1 MANSASAL
9 VSVVVPAR
17 NEAKNLDTLIDE
29 IHAALKARAHE
40 IIIIDDASTD
50 ETEAVLVTKRRAGV
64 PVRHIRHARAL
75 GQSGAVRTGVWAAKG
90 DVIATMDGD
99 GQNDPAYLPA
109 LLNALERGGAQC
121 GLAMG
126 RRTGRTDGVL
136 KKYASRF
143 ANTVRGGLLQDG
155 AKDSGCGLK
164 VVPADLFRRL
174 PFFVGWH
181 RFIPALV
188 SREVY
193 SAEWVEVVDRPRGHG
208 KSNYGIFD
216 RGLRGGL
223 DLFGVWWI
231 KKRFRGAAETTEV
244 M

>member
-1 MANSASAL
+1 MANPASAL

-17 NEAKNLDTLIDE
+17 NEAKNLDTLVDE
-29 IHAALKARAHE
+29 IHAALKGRAHE
-40 IIIIDDASTD
+40 IIIVDDASTD
-50 ETEAVLVTKRRAGV
+50 ETQSVLAAKRGAGV
-64 PVRHIRHARAL
+64 PVRHLRHTKAL

-90 DVIATMDGD
+90 DVIATLDGD

-109 LLNALERGGAQC
+109 LLGALDLAGSKC

-126 RRTGRTDGVL
+126 RRQKRTDGTL

-143 ANTVRGGLLQDG
+143 ANGIRGGLLKDG

-174 PFFVGWH
+174 PFFDGWH

-188 SREVY
+188 SREGF
-193 SAEWVEVVDRPRGHG
+193 SAEWVDVVDRPRGHG
-208 KSNYGIFD
+208 TSNYGIFD
-216 RGLRGGL
+216 RGLRGVL

-231 KKRFRGAAETTEV
+231 KKRFRGAADTTEV